1 MPEIITAAPQ
11 RDTIRNAVRSFY
23 DAQALRIEMGNRIAA
38 QIRAA
43 FIGPK
48 PRGFEED
55 IASTPEFKAWDK
67 ARLAFNKRV
76 DEWAGA
82 AGLTG
87 LALLAAF
94 LREHEP
100 PHAGVITAE
109 WADRLIAHHERQ
121 QSVENALG
129 KDVALLCKEW
139 DLWPWL
145 KSVKGCGPAMSGV
158 LLAEIGDP
166 GRFGTV
172 SKLWAFCGLHVIDG
186 RAARRAKGE
195 RANWNNFLKTKL
207 LGVIAPCFLKASSPY
222 REHYD
227 NMRHRL
233 ESLPCSMT
241 PEQHRKGATA
251 DKLLPNGCTNGHM
264 HNKAMRYM
272 AKMFLLDLYV
282 TWNGL
287 RGNAIRA
294 SYQSEYL
301 GHDHAVNE

>member
-1 MPEIITAAPQ
+1 MSDITTVQPS

-23 DAQALRIEMGNRIAA
+23 DAQSLRIEMGNRIAA

-55 IASTPEFKAWDK
+55 IAQTPEFKAWDK
-67 ARLAFNKRV
+67 ARLAFNKQV
-76 DEWAGA
+76 DDWDEGNGLS
-82 AGLTG
+82 GLT
-87 LALLAAF
+87 LLAAF
-94 LREHEP
+94 LRAHEP
-100 PHAGVITAE
+100 AFPGVITAD
-109 WADRLIAHHERQ
+109 WAARLIAHHDRQ
-121 QSVENALG
+121 RIVEAELG
-129 KDVALLCKEW
+129 KDVGLLCKGW
-139 DLWPWL
+139 DIWPWL
-145 KSVKGCGPAMSGV
+145 DSVKGCGPAMSGV

-166 GRFGTV
+166 GRFRTV
-172 SKLWAFCGLHVIDG
+172 SALWAFAGLHVIDG
-186 RAARRAKGE
+186 RAARRTKGE

-207 LGVIAPCFLKASSPY
+207 LGVLAPCFLKANSPY

-227 NMRHRL
+227 NMKHRL

-251 DKLLPNGCTNGHM
+251 ETLLPNGCTKGHM
-264 HNKAMRYM
+264 HNKAVRYM

-287 RGNAIRA
+287 RGNAIRN
-294 SYQSEYL
+294 SYQQDYL
-301 GHDHAVNE
+301 GHDHAVWE